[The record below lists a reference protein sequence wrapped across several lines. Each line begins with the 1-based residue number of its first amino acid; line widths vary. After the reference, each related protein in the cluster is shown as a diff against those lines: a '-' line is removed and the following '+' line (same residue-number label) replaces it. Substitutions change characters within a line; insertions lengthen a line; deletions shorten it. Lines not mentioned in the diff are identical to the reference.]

1 MRLYGVVLASLLV
14 FAVADVHGIKVL
26 WMNGEPEK
34 PDMKGKGSAV
44 DDSTDKLLQEAIR
57 NIDQLTNV
65 ARSLSQENVAKPP
78 VKSPS
83 RPKVQPKMMMQS
95 KTSPPPTMPSSC
107 RVTFKLKNDQTQ
119 PGDTVLAI
127 GSVGALGLWKPDGA
141 LKFKTDAKSFPI
153 WTAEVSLPLG
163 TDLDFKF
170 VMQRSSGD
178 LQWENGD
185 NRKLTVPKAAGVTVE
200 GGFGQGGL
208 KTKETGPVAAAPAA
222 SAPRA
227 AAGGGG
233 AVESNQR
240 GSSSGTARLHFR
252 VRCETQKGEAV
263 SVCGSLPTIGSWNP
277 KSALPLKT
285 SKDEYPYWSGSTDVA
300 LSQVQDMLRYK
311 YLVKKGNEQK
321 WEDAI
326 ADRTVKPENKPKGV
340 LAPGL
345 DTFVDDG
352 HFNQLQRVCTYVRD
366 SSEQRQR
373 AGAQSTAITT
383 TQSPAQVPA
392 GMQLVSLDQI
402 RQWEARVT
410 ELEGECEE
418 LRERAK
424 SAETTV
430 DALNR
435 DLEEERRQNEE
446 IMHQMQFVEELLT
459 RMKKMED
466 QVTNLEETKEV
477 LVTRSESMGNLQ
489 DMNVPTNRG
498 TSVVESIDK
507 GLSGAKQILNN
518 INSKLP
524 AKT

>member
-1 MRLYGVVLASLLV
+1 MRLNHVFLASLLLLCT
-14 FAVADVHGIKVL
+14 AVNVAAIKVL
-26 WMNGEPEK
+26 WMNGDQPQET
-34 PDMKGKGSAV
+34 KGKGNAA

-65 ARSLSQENVAKPP
+65 ARSLSQENISKPP
-78 VKSPS
+78 LKSPS
-83 RPKVQPKMMMQS
+83 RARPKAAPVQQMS
-95 KTSPPPTMPSSC
+95 LAPTSC

-127 GSVGALGLWKPDGA
+127 GSPPSMGGWKPDGA

-153 WTAEVSLPLG
+153 WTAEAALDLG
-163 TDLDFKF
+163 KEVEFKF
-170 VMQRSSGD
+170 VMQRASGN

-185 NRKLTVPKAAGVTVE
+185 NKKITVANSGAMTVE
-200 GGFGQGGL
+200 GEFGKNGV
-208 KTKETGPVAAAPAA
+208 KTKASGPPVSAAPQQQQQG
-222 SAPRA
+222 
-227 AAGGGG
+227 GGGG
-233 AVESNQR
+233 ASAEANHAAPR
-240 GSSSGTARLHFR
+240 SSTQARLHFR
-252 VRCETQKGEAV
+252 VKCETARGEAV
-263 SVCGSLPTIGSWNP
+263 SVCGSLQSIGAWNP
-277 KSALPLKT
+277 KSSLQLKT
-285 SKDEYPYWSGSTDVA
+285 SKDEYPYWSGSTDVP
-300 LSQVQDMLRYK
+300 LNQVQDMLRYK
-311 YLVKKGNEQK
+311 YLVKKANGEHK

-326 ADRTVKPENKPKGV
+326 ADRTVAPENKPKGV

-352 HFNQLQRVCTYVRD
+352 AFNQLQRVCTYVRD
-366 SSEQRQR
+366 SSKP
-373 AGAQSTAITT
+373 GGSTALTAPASPQPG
-383 TQSPAQVPA
+383 QSVPN
-392 GMQLVSLDQI
+392 GMQLVSVDQI
-402 RQWEARVT
+402 RQWEAKVT
-410 ELEGECEE
+410 ELETECEE

-424 SAETTV
+424 AAETTV

-477 LVTRSESMGNLQ
+477 LVTRSESMNNLEA
-489 DMNVPTNRG
+489 MNHAPSNSMVD
-498 TSVVESIDK
+498 SIDA

-518 INSKLP
+518 INQKLP